1 MNENELEIMN
11 LDEATNTLSTENN
24 GDNLQSLLFGLGV
37 GALAGAG
44 ITFGAIALFKHI
56 KASKEK
62 KAAEAEKEDK
72 KEASA
77 SES

>member
-24 GDNLQSLLFGLGV
+24 SDNTQSLLFGLGV
-37 GALAGAG
+37 GALVGAG
-44 ITFGAIALFKHI
+44 ITFGAIKLFRYI
-56 KASKEK
+56 KTSKEK
-62 KAAEAEKEDK
+62 KVAEAEKENK
-72 KEASA
+72 KETSA